1 MKHLIRLRIIFVI
14 YFIIKIIVD
23 IGAGS
28 HITSGMTSYFS
39 LSPETYYKLAIGSNI
54 FLFLVGL
61 SIFYFLLEKRNWAR
75 IFLLIIGWLAVLDF
89 FSGLLFS
96 SKAVA
101 LLTHIDRSTNW
112 DAIVLIDQITD
123 FIGFIFWGYAIF
135 ILQFN
140 TDVKKIFLPESKNK
154 ELV

>member
-1 MKHLIRLRIIFVI
+1 MKHLIRLRIIFII
-14 YFIIKIIVD
+14 YFIVKIVVD

-28 HITSGMTSYFS
+28 HITSGITSYFS

-75 IFLLIIGWLAVLDF
+75 IVLLIIGWLAVFDF
-89 FSGLLFS
+89 FSSLLFS

-101 LLTHIDRSTNW
+101 LLTYIDQSTNW
-112 DAIVLIDQITD
+112 NAIILIDRITD
-123 FIGFIFWGYAIF
+123 FVGFIFWGYAII

-140 TDVKKIFLPESKNK
+140 TDVKKVFRPESEKK